1 VRLHALLPRLDG
13 ARIVGDPAT
22 TVTGATHDS
31 RKVRPGDLFAALPGQ
46 HHHGLDFLAQAL
58 ERGAA
63 AVLTDREPEAGPP
76 VAWIVSPAPRR
87 HAALAAFGIAGD
99 PQDRLDLAAVTGTNG
114 KSTVVALLARCLE
127 AAGSPCGVFGTVTYR
142 LPGRERPADRTTPEA
157 TDLAPMLAELETA
170 GGRAA
175 AMEVSSHALAQDRV
189 AGLRFRAAVFTN
201 LTRDHLD
208 YHGTTEAYFLAKRR
222 LFDEHLAA
230 GGHRVLCVDDPWGA
244 RLASEAWT
252 GDLTYGIEG
261 GAVTAADVRY
271 TLEGTA
277 FRLVLP
283 GASLGVAT
291 RLVGPHNLQNTLGA
305 ATAALAMGVP
315 PAAIARGLEDAP
327 PLPGRLEAVPASLP
341 FSVFIDYAHTP
352 AGLRAVLQALRT
364 AGAPRIVVVFGAGGD
379 RDPGKRAPMGTAAGE
394 LADVAIVTSDNPRS
408 EEPAAIAEAVA
419 EGVRSA
425 GAEPVVVLD
434 RRAAI
439 ARALETARPGDVVLV
454 AGKGHEREQ
463 ILADRT
469 VPFSDHEV
477 VLELA
482 GREESCG

>member
-1 VRLHALLPRLDG
+1 MRLDALLPRLDG
-13 ARIVGDPAT
+13 ARILGDAAVE
-22 TVTGATHDS
+22 VTGASHDS
-31 RKVRPGDLFAALPGQ
+31 RTVRPGDLFAALPGER
-46 HHHGLDFLAQAL
+46 HHGLEFLAQAL
-58 ERGAA
+58 DRGAA
-63 AVLTDREPEAGPP
+63 AVLTDREPGDRPP
-76 VAWIVSPAPRR
+76 VPWIVSPAPRR

-114 KSTVVALLARCLE
+114 KSTVVTLLARCLE
-127 AAGSPCGVFGTVTYR
+127 AAGAPCGVFGTVAYR
-142 LPGRERPADRTTPEA
+142 LPGRELSAVRTTPEA
-157 TDLAPMLAELETA
+157 TDLAPMLAELAAA

-175 AMEVSSHALAQDRV
+175 AMEVSSHALALDRV

-208 YHGTTEAYFLAKRR
+208 YHGTIEAYFRAKRR

-244 RLASEAWT
+244 RLAAEAWT
-252 GDLTYGIEG
+252 GDLTYGLEG
-261 GAVTAADVRY
+261 GAVTAGEVRHS
-271 TLEGTA
+271 LEGTA

-283 GASLGVAT
+283 GASLRVAT

-305 ATAALAMGVP
+305 AAAAMAMGVP
-315 PAAIARGLEDAP
+315 PEAIAEGLEGAP
-327 PLPGRLEAVPASLP
+327 PLPGRLEAVPAALP
-341 FSVFIDYAHTP
+341 FTVFVDYAHTP
-352 AGLRAVLQALRT
+352 AGLRAVLEALRT
-364 AGAPRIVVVFGAGGD
+364 AGAPRIVAVFGAGGD
-379 RDPGKRAPMGTAAGE
+379 RDPGKRAPMGTAVGE

-408 EEPAAIAEAVA
+408 EDPAAIAEAVA
-419 EGVRSA
+419 AGVRSA
-425 GAEPVVVLD
+425 GSEPVVVLD

-469 VPFSDHEV
+469 VPFSDRDV

-482 GREESCG
+482 GEATCA